1 MRLQPRAQPDSDS
14 PYIAASSF
22 PSDTYSRCFEARF
35 RLHGKMAA
43 QFSQHRIQVCMD
55 FHFIGRNGRSQG
67 DSKKTLSGLASA
79 FDADFAEA
87 QHDLASGHR
96 PAEIKFRAEARE
108 NENLVDLPPHFRRG
122 WPEKNRISRHL
133 AFSVQRRLHDQDA
146 SL

>member
-22 PSDTYSRCFEARF
+22 PPICILDASNRASVCTAKWPRSIRSIEFKFVWISTLSGGMGAVKATRKTY
-35 RLHGKMAA
+35 
-43 QFSQHRIQVCMD
+43 
-55 FHFIGRNGRSQG
+55 
-67 DSKKTLSGLASA
+67 SGLASA